1 MEDIIAQLPRLFTG
15 PNLIFFGK
23 AFLTTLSLSAAS
35 CIVGAMFGFAIAT
48 LRLTKSKALLPLRI
62 LAIIFTEMFRRI
74 PPLVVLFLVFF
85 AFSIAQVE
93 LPTFLVA
100 LIALCM
106 IATAFITE
114 IVRGGYDTIP
124 QAQWDAA
131 ATMNFTLLDTLRLVV
146 IPQAWRVIIPTLFI
160 FFVMFIK
167 DSALASQI
175 GVMELTFVG
184 KSFIDRGISPILAF
198 GVVLILYFVLSY
210 PLALAGKWLENRLAP
225 SRR

>member
-1 MEDIIAQLPRLFTG
+1 MDGILSQVPTLFTST
-15 PNLIFFGK
+15 NMLFFGK
-23 AFLTTLSLSAAS
+23 AFLATFSLSAAS
-35 CIVGAMFGFAIAT
+35 CLIGAVFGFALAT
-48 LRLTKSKALLPLRI
+48 VRMTKSLALLPLRI
-62 LAIIFTEMFRRI
+62 LAIGFTEMFRRI

-85 AFSIAQVE
+85 SFSIAKFE
-93 LPTFLVA
+93 LPTFIVA

-114 IVRGGYDTIP
+114 IVRGGYGTIP

-146 IPQAWRVIIPTLFI
+146 IPQAWRVIIPTLFV

-184 KSFIDRGISPILAF
+184 KSFIDRGISPVLAF
-198 GVVLILYFVLSY
+198 GVVLILYFILSY
-210 PLALAGKWLENRLAP
+210 PLALAGKWLEKRLAP
-225 SRR
+225 S